1 MPSSEY
7 REGVGKTSSMFL
19 NRAEMKTRKVK
30 VVKDYIFL
38 DRLKEFIKC
47 KGMQVSDLPPNL
59 IEEASR

>member
-1 MPSSEY
+1 M
-7 REGVGKTSSMFL
+7 
-19 NRAEMKTRKVK
+19 
-30 VVKDYIFL
+30 KDYIFV